1 VPETVGSLVAFLFFV
16 TPGLAFELLRERS
29 RPQRQHT
36 AFRETA
42 IVVIASVAFSSIAV
56 TLLAVVR
63 WIWPGWMPDPHALA
77 ADPGDYAAEHV
88 GVVARALA
96 IEVVTATMLAF
107 IWHRLLCRLRPGGQ
121 MSANPAWFEITNGNA
136 NPRRDR
142 VLAYVELEDGSALR
156 GFIKGYDFAP
166 DQTLRNL
173 VLAGDE
179 QAPLRSRRVGAE
191 TGSDLAESWAY
202 AVVPGERIRT
212 ATVALVARPPSL
224 PDARSSWLRQA
235 LRRVGEG
242 LIRASK
248 R

>member
-1 VPETVGSLVAFLFFV
+1 MPETVGSFVAFLFFV

-36 AFRETA
+36 PFRETA

-56 TLLAVVR
+56 TLLAGVR
-63 WIWPGWMPDPHALA
+63 SIWPAWMPDPQALA

-88 GVVARALA
+88 GIVARALA

-107 IWHRLLCRLRPGGQ
+107 VWHRLLCRFRPGGQ

-142 VLAYVELEDGSALR
+142 VLAFVELEDGSALR

-191 TGSDLAESWAY
+191 VASDLAGSWAY
-202 AVVPGERIRT
+202 AVVPGDHIRT
-212 ATVALVARPPSL
+212 ATIALVAPSQSQ
-224 PDARSSWLRQA
+224 PVAPSSWWRQA
-235 LRRVGEG
+235 LKRAGER
-242 LIRASK
+242 LIAASK
-248 R
+248 P